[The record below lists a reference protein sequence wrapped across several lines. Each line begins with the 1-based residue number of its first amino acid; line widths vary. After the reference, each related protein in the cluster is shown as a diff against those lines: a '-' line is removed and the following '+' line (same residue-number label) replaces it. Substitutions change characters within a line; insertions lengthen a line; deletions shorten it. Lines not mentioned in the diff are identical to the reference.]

1 MAKLI
6 QKMIDC
12 QFKILSYSIFIAD
25 FCLDN
30 KYHWDKKKLLSYT
43 SENYLHTKFND

>member
-25 FCLDN
+25 FCLDK
-30 KYHWDKKKLLSYT
+30 KYYYNEKLLLT
-43 SENYLHTKFND
+43 DRSENYLQAV